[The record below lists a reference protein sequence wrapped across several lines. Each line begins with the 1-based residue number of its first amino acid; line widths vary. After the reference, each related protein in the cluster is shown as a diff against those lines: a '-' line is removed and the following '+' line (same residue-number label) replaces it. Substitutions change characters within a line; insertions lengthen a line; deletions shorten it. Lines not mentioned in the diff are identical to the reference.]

1 MNAID
6 FKVPLSGSKL
16 FDIHTM
22 AVAKNLCDKFI
33 GLDYKF
39 EDDYIHIFGALND
52 YWFEQWNKAVFQL
65 GEIDLGK

>member
-1 MNAID
+1 MHKID

-33 GLDYKF
+33 GLDYKM
-39 EDDYIHIFGALND
+39 EDTCVHIFGELND
-52 YWFEQWNKAVFQL
+52 YWFDKWNMALFQI
-65 GEIDLGK
+65 GEIDPS